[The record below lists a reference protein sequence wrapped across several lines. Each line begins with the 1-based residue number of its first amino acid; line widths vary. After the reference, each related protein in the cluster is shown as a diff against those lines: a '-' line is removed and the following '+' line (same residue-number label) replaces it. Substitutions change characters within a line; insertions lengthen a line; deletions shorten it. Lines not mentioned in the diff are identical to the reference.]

1 VIPARHVHG
10 FSGRASA
17 KRVSLEM
24 HGPKV
29 SGEPLVSG
37 VVSVSVEIC
46 HWVRASALLSQL
58 H

>member
-1 VIPARHVHG
+1 
-10 FSGRASA
+10 
-17 KRVSLEM
+17 M

-37 VVSVSVEIC
+37 VVSVSAEIC
-46 HWVRASALLSQL
+46 HWVRALALLSQL